1 MNQVNDTERLRR
13 WRMVLGGVDDGTGAR
28 LGGDDVRI
36 DAALAAV
43 YDHPPANR
51 SGSRRQGGLGA
62 SAPVVNRW
70 LGDIRRYFPASVV
83 HVLQRDA
90 IDRFG
95 LKRLLLEPETL
106 ASLEPD
112 IHLVATLLELK
123 HLIPETAR
131 ATARQVVGQVT
142 REVESRI
149 ADHTRQAVSGA
160 LSRARRVRRPRPAD
174 VDWNRTIHANLKH
187 YQPEYRTIVPERLIG
202 YGRRQAMV
210 EREIVLAIDQSGSM
224 TSSVVYAGVYGSVLA
239 SIRTL
244 KTSVVAFDT
253 AVADLTDRLDDP
265 VDVLFGVQMGG
276 GTDIAGAVAYCDRL
290 IQRPSQS
297 VLILLTDLHEGGLRD
312 ELPRRIAAMTRRG
325 VTCVVLLALSDD
337 GAPSYD
343 RAQAA
348 ALAELGV
355 AAFACTPDRFP
366 DLLAAAIE
374 GRDLAGWAGSNGLVA
389 ASPILDPI

>member
-1 MNQVNDTERLRR
+1 MNRVPETERLRR
-13 WRMVLGGVDDGTGAR
+13 WRLVLGGGDDGTGAR
-28 LGGDDVRI
+28 LGGDDVRV

-43 YDHPPANR
+43 YDRPPPGR
-51 SGSRRQGGLGA
+51 GGSRRQGGLGA
-62 SAPVVNRW
+62 SAPAVNRW

-83 HVLQRDA
+83 QVMQRDA

-142 REVESRI
+142 KEVEARI

-160 LSRARRVRRPRPAD
+160 LDRARRVQRPRPAD
-174 VDWNRTIHANLKH
+174 VDWNRTIQANLRH
-187 YQPEYRTIVPERLIG
+187 YLPEYRTVVPERLIG
-202 YGRRQAMV
+202 HGRRQAMV

-224 TSSVVYAGVYGSVLA
+224 ATSVVYAGIFGAVLA

-253 AVADLTDRLDDP
+253 AIADLTDRLDDP

-276 GTDIAGAVAYCDRL
+276 GTDIAGAVGYCDRL
-290 IQRPSQS
+290 IERPASS
-297 VLILLTDLHEGGLRD
+297 VLVLLSDLHEGGVRD
-312 ELPRRIAAMTRRG
+312 ELTRRIGDLVRRG

-337 GAPSYD
+337 GAPAYD
-343 RAQAA
+343 RTQAA
-348 ALAELGV
+348 ALADLGV

-366 DLLAAAIE
+366 DLLAAAID
-374 GRDLAGWAGSNGLVA
+374 GRDLARWAGAHGLVTA
-389 ASPILDPI
+389 ATTRESG